1 MERNGVPIPLNDFSF
16 PIPTNPYKVYI
27 RRRRIP
33 LLPFH
38 LPFRERQSDDGHF
51 VSFAFDMEGGMDA
64 FRGVLE
70 ARDFSR
76 MEVLQ
81 LSLRNRLYKE
91 IDCMLRCLG
100 GVLFPNLRYVFIEC
114 NDVMLM

>member
-1 MERNGVPIPLNDFSF
+1 MC
-16 PIPTNPYKVYI
+16 I
-27 RRRRIP
+27 RRRKIP

-81 LSLRNRLYKE
+81 LSLRNRFYKE
-91 IDCMLRCLG
+91 IDCVLRCLG